1 MTEATARLDA
11 AAEAVL
17 ESPARARGVL
27 LRNLLTPSG
36 IALIVIILAAV
47 FAPVIA
53 PYGEAEI
60 DPVNALDPP
69 SWAHPMGT
77 DMFGRDV
84 FSRVIYGARL
94 SLLIGLAAAAIGAVI
109 GLAIGMAA
117 GYFAGWVDRVSM
129 SVIDVLLA
137 FPGTLLAMVIVA
149 MLGPS
154 TTNLIFA
161 VGIATVPGYARLVRS
176 LTLSIKQADYVLAA
190 RSIGVHPLVI
200 VKRHVYPNLR
210 ASVIVYA
217 TLSVATAILNAA
229 GLGFLGLGSKPPTAE
244 WGLMVADGRET
255 LEIAWWVT
263 TFPGLA
269 ILVTTL
275 VIYSFGDA
283 LNNALDPKRASR

>member
-1 MTEATARLDA
+1 
-11 AAEAVL
+11 
-17 ESPARARGVL
+17 
-27 LRNLLTPSG
+27 
-36 IALIVIILAAV
+36 
-47 FAPVIA
+47 
-53 PYGEAEI
+53 
-60 DPVNALDPP
+60 
-69 SWAHPMGT
+69 
-77 DMFGRDV
+77 
-84 FSRVIYGARL
+84 
-94 SLLIGLAAAAIGAVI
+94 
-109 GLAIGMAA
+109 
-117 GYFAGWVDRVSM
+117 
-129 SVIDVLLA
+129 
-137 FPGTLLAMVIVA
+137 

-176 LTLSIKQADYVLAA
+176 MTLSIKEADYVLAA
-190 RSIGVHPLVI
+190 RSTGVHPLII
-200 VKRHVYPNLR
+200 VLRHVYPNLR

-229 GLGFLGLGSKPPTAE
+229 GLGFLGLGSRPPTAE

-283 LNNALDPKRASR
+283 LNKALDPKQASR

>member
-1 MTEATARLDA
+1 MTEAARIDA
-11 AAEAVL
+11 VSDVE
-17 ESPARARGVL
+17 PRPRGVL

-36 IALIVIILAAV
+36 LALMVIVFAAA

-117 GYFAGWVDRVSM
+117 GYFAGWVDRISM

-161 VGIATVPGYARLVRS
+161 VGLATVPGYARLVRS

-200 VKRHVYPNLR
+200 VGRHVYPNLR

-255 LEIAWWVT
+255 LEIAWWIT

-269 ILVTTL
+269 ILATTL

>member
-1 MTEATARLDA
+1 MTEAAGLGAVAQARWSLSA
-11 AAEAVL
+11 TRSRML
-17 ESPARARGVL
+17 G
-27 LRNLLTPSG
+27 NLLAPSVAAL
-36 IALIVIILAAV
+36 ALIVLAAAL
-47 FAPVIA
+47 APVIA

-84 FSRVIYGARL
+84 FSRVLYGARL
-94 SLLIGLAAAAIGAVI
+94 SLLIGIAAASLGAVI
-109 GLAIGMAA
+109 GLTIGMTA
-117 GYFAGWVDRVSM
+117 GYFGRWVDRIAMGCVD
-129 SVIDVLLA
+129 ILLA

-154 TTNLIFA
+154 TVNLILA

-176 LTLSIKQADYVLAA
+176 MTLSIRQADFVLAA
-190 RSIGVHPLVI
+190 RSIGVHPLV
-200 VKRHVYPNLR
+200 VMVRHVYPNLR
-210 ASVIVYA
+210 ASVVVYA
-217 TLSVATAILNAA
+217 TLSVASAILNAA

-244 WGLMVADGRET
+244 WGLMVADGREL
-255 LEIAWWVT
+255 LEVAWWIS

-275 VIYSFGDA
+275 VIYSFGDS
-283 LNNALDPKRASR
+283 LNKALDPKRAPR

>member
-1 MTEATARLDA
+1 MTDA
-11 AAEAVL
+11 AAGAGAV
-17 ESPARARGVL
+17 SAARWPFGGARSRLAHGL
-27 LRNLLTPSG
+27 LAPS
-36 IALIVIILAAV
+36 ALALGAIVLAAI

-60 DPVNALDPP
+60 DPIIALDPP

-84 FSRVIYGARL
+84 FSRVLYGARL
-94 SLLIGLAAAAIGAVI
+94 SLFIGIAAATIGAVI
-109 GLAIGMAA
+109 GLVVGMAA
-117 GYFAGWVDRVSM
+117 GYFGRWLDRAAM
-129 SVIDVLLA
+129 GMIDILLA

-154 TTNLIFA
+154 TANLILA

-176 LTLSIKQADYVLAA
+176 LTLSIRQADYVLAA
-190 RSIGVHPLVI
+190 RSIGVHPLV
-200 VKRHVYPNLR
+200 VMSRHVYPNLR
-210 ASVIVYA
+210 ASVVVYA
-217 TLSVATAILNAA
+217 TLSVASAILNAA

-244 WGLMVADGRET
+244 WGLMVADGREL
-255 LEIAWWVT
+255 LEVAWWIA

-283 LNNALDPKRASR
+283 LNKALDPKRSAR

>member
-1 MTEATARLDA
+1 MTDATGLGTVGAARWSFA
-11 AAEAVL
+11 AAR
-17 ESPARARGVL
+17 SRL
-27 LRNLLTPSG
+27 LGGMLAPSV
-36 IALIVIILAAV
+36 AALAAIV
-47 FAPVIA
+47 LAAAFAPVIA

-84 FSRVIYGARL
+84 FSRVLYGARL
-94 SLLIGLAAAAIGAVI
+94 SLFIGVAAASIGAVI
-109 GLAIGMAA
+109 GLTIGMAA
-117 GYFAGWVDRVSM
+117 GYFGRWVDRIAMGFVD
-129 SVIDVLLA
+129 ILLA

-154 TTNLIFA
+154 TVNLILA
-161 VGIATVPGYARLVRS
+161 VGVATVPGYARLVRS
-176 LTLSIKQADYVLAA
+176 MTLSIRQADFVIAA
-190 RSIGVHPLVI
+190 RSIGVHSLLI
-200 VKRHVYPNLR
+200 VLRHVYPNLR
-210 ASVIVYA
+210 ASVVVYA

-244 WGLMVADGRET
+244 WGLMVADGREL
-255 LEIAWWVT
+255 LEVAWWIS

-283 LNNALDPKRASR
+283 LNKALDPKRAVR

>member
-1 MTEATARLDA
+1 MTDA
-11 AAEAVL
+11 AAQVAAPAAGWPL
-17 ESPARARGVL
+17 ASPRARLMRRL
-27 LRNLLTPSG
+27 LSPSALALVAI
-36 IALIVIILAAV
+36 IAAAIL
-47 FAPVIA
+47 APVIA

-94 SLLIGLAAAAIGAVI
+94 SLLIGISAAAIGAVI
-109 GLAIGMAA
+109 GLAVGMTA
-117 GYFAGWVDRVSM
+117 GYFGRWVDRAAM
-129 SVIDVLLA
+129 GVIDTLLA

-149 MLGPS
+149 MLGPN
-154 TTNLIFA
+154 TVNLILA

-176 LTLSIKQADYVLAA
+176 MTLSIRQADFVLAA

-200 VKRHVYPNLR
+200 MGRHVYPNLR
-210 ASVIVYA
+210 ASVVVYA
-217 TLSVATAILNAA
+217 TLSVASAILNAA

-244 WGLMVADGRET
+244 WGLMVADGREM
-255 LEIAWWVT
+255 LEMAWWIS

-275 VIYSFGDA
+275 VIYSFGDT
-283 LNNALDPKRASR
+283 LNKALDPKRAPR